1 MLRTVNADGNAIN
14 YTLERKPVKNIN
26 LRIKADQCVFVSA
39 PKDVAA
45 KLVDAFIIEKSAYIL
60 RAIKRFKDKKR
71 FETLDN
77 SFVDGESVK
86 LFGRNMRLK
95 IKTASRNAVESDES
109 YVTLFVKDSKNVEMK
124 KRLLDVWLR
133 KKCMEEVTAICKK
146 VYPKVKKYGIEF
158 PEIQMREMVSRW
170 GSCSPKKGFVTFNT
184 ALVTMP
190 ISCIEYV
197 VTHEFTHFLY
207 PNHSKKFYEQL
218 ATFMPDWEE
227 RKRRLENTP
236 V

>member
-45 KLVDAFIIEKSAYIL
+45 KLVDAFVIEKSAYIV

-95 IKTASRNAVESDES
+95 IKTASKNAVESDES

-124 KRLLDVWLR
+124 KRLLDTWLR

-146 VYPKVKKYGIEF
+146 VYPKVKKYGIAF

-227 RKRRLENTP
+227 RKRRLESTP
-236 V
+236 I

>member
-45 KLVDAFIIEKSAYIL
+45 KLVDAFVIEKSAYIL
-60 RAIKRFKDKKR
+60 RAIIRFKDKKR

-95 IKTASRNAVESDES
+95 IKNASKNAVESDES
-109 YVTLFVKDSKNVEMK
+109 YVTLFVKDAKNIEMK
-124 KRLLDVWLR
+124 KRLLDAWLR

-190 ISCIEYV
+190 VSCIEYV

>member
-1 MLRTVNADGNAIN
+1 MFRTVNADGNAIN

-45 KLVDAFIIEKSAYIL
+45 KLVDAFVIEKSAYIV

-95 IKTASRNAVESDES
+95 IKTASKNAVESDES

-124 KRLLDVWLR
+124 KRLLDTWLR